1 MFNTAVAT
9 NNRSFIVRLAW
20 REIRQGQLWLVTLAL
35 SLIIAC
41 VFALS
46 ALVSRVEAIIVD
58 QGRSAL
64 TADSVLV
71 SSQPIDLSQLKT
83 LSTDAVKVA
92 QQIRFGTMAFSDNGM
107 QLVSVK
113 AVDSVFPLRGELNL
127 QSADAALL
135 EHHVKPQQLW
145 LAERLFSLLNVK
157 VGDVLMLGD
166 AELTVSGR
174 ITQDPELSFNP
185 FSQMPTVFINQ
196 QDIEAVGGVQPGS
209 RISYRYY
216 FLGSNKS
223 LADIRQQLILTP
235 SQRWLTEND
244 AGRSGDFIERA
255 RQYLSLTLV
264 LVVLMAAATLV
275 LTCQHYAA
283 TRKTAV
289 AMMKSLGATK
299 GFLWRW
305 LLTQIGL
312 VFVVAIVIGL
322 TLGLGLEWLLR
333 YPLQNL
339 LPDQLPAMGIAPF
352 VISLLLALLIALP
365 ALGIPL
371 SRLVQTSAIN
381 SVQVST
387 IAPTSSR
394 LAWLLLLL
402 PVLAA
407 IVWIG
412 TNFLVWLTLLGIV
425 FVVAIVIGLTLG
437 LGLEWL
443 LRYPLQNLL
452 PDQLPAM
459 GIAPFVISL
468 LLALLIALPALGIPL
483 SRLVQTSAINS
494 VQVSTIAPT
503 SSRLAWLL
511 LLLPVLAA
519 IVWIG
524 TNFLVWLTLLGIVG
538 LLLVLAGIGV
548 AAIALLQRVKLG
560 AAYSLALSRVN
571 RSKTKTATQLVA
583 LTCSLM
589 LLAVIGLLRNELL
602 ADWQNTLP
610 ANAPNVFALNI
621 APEQQ
626 QSYLA
631 DLDKANL
638 TRSQG
643 YPVTRGRLVAIND
656 QRFYATS
663 NETATDQAENN
674 IEISNELNRK
684 ADDESVDPALRREL
698 NFTWAKILPS
708 HNVVTKGQW
717 GKAEGVSVES
727 GIAKRLN
734 IRLGDKL
741 AFTVGGLEFNA
752 TVNSIRHVEWRNMKP
767 NFYFIFTPDVLQ
779 SFPSTGLVSF
789 RVGKQQNGLL
799 NTLANQ
805 YPTVGVLDLRMM
817 ATRIQGLLAQIS
829 WSLTVLAGLGVVSG
843 LLLIMTL
850 LRLSISERQT
860 EIQLYRTLGASRKR
874 IAATLWFEYGIIA
887 LLAGVIAVVGA
898 EFIVGLLV
906 VKGFELPFSL
916 HPLMWLGLPVLAIGL
931 VYLVSRTQINKL
943 LLPLR

>member
-1 MFNTAVAT
+1 MFNTSVAT
-9 NNRSFIVRLAW
+9 NNRSFVVRWAW

-64 TADSVLV
+64 TADRVLV
-71 SSQPIDLSQLKT
+71 SSQPVDASQLQA
-83 LSTDAVKVA
+83 LPTDAVKVS
-92 QQIRFGTMAFSDNGM
+92 QQTRFGTMAFSDNGM

-113 AVDSVFPLRGELNL
+113 AVDSGFPLRGELSL
-127 QSADAALL
+127 QSADTALL
-135 EHHVKPQQLW
+135 EHHVKPNQLW

-166 AELTVSGR
+166 AELKISGR

-216 FLGSNKS
+216 FSGSNKA
-223 LADIRQQLILTP
+223 LADIRQQLTLTP

-275 LTCQHYAA
+275 LTCQHYAT

-289 AMMKSLGATK
+289 AMMKSLGATQ

-339 LPDQLPAMGIAPF
+339 LPDQLPAMGFAPF

-371 SRLVQTSAIN
+371 SRLVQTSAIH
-381 SVQVST
+381 SVQAST
-387 IAPTSSR
+387 IASPPSR
-394 LAWLLLLL
+394 LAWLLLLF

-412 TNFLVWLTLLGIV
+412 TNV
-425 FVVAIVIGLTLG
+425 
-437 LGLEWL
+437 
-443 LRYPLQNLL
+443 
-452 PDQLPAM
+452 
-459 GIAPFVISL
+459 
-468 LLALLIALPALGIPL
+468 
-483 SRLVQTSAINS
+483 
-494 VQVSTIAPT
+494 
-503 SSRLAWLL
+503 
-511 LLLPVLAA
+511 
-519 IVWIG
+519 
-524 TNFLVWLTLLGIVG
+524 LVWLTLLGIVG
-538 LLLVLAGIGV
+538 LLSVLAGIGIT
-548 AAIALLQRVKLG
+548 AISLLQKLKLG

-626 QSYLA
+626 QIYLA
-631 DLDKANL
+631 ALDKANL
-638 TRSQG
+638 IRSQG

-656 QRFYATS
+656 KRFYASSNATS
-663 NETATDQAENN
+663 TDQAEANTD
-674 IEISNELNRK
+674 ISDELNRN
-684 ADDESVDPALRREL
+684 ADDESGDPALRREL
-698 NFTWAKILPS
+698 NFTWAKTLPS

-734 IRLGDKL
+734 IN
-741 AFTVGGLEFNA
+741 LEIGRA
-752 TVNSIRHVEWRNMKP
+752 SCRE
-767 NFYFIFTPDVLQ
+767 
-779 SFPSTGLVSF
+779 
-789 RVGKQQNGLL
+789 RVC
-799 NTLANQ
+799 
-805 YPTVGVLDLRMM
+805 
-817 ATRIQGLLAQIS
+817 
-829 WSLTVLAGLGVVSG
+829 
-843 LLLIMTL
+843 
-850 LRLSISERQT
+850 
-860 EIQLYRTLGASRKR
+860 LY
-874 IAATLWFEYGIIA
+874 
-887 LLAGVIAVVGA
+887 V
-898 EFIVGLLV
+898 
-906 VKGFELPFSL
+906 
-916 HPLMWLGLPVLAIGL
+916 
-931 VYLVSRTQINKL
+931 
-943 LLPLR
+943 

>member
-1 MFNTAVAT
+1 MFNTAVAA
-9 NNRSFIVRLAW
+9 NNRTFIVRWAW

-71 SSQPIDLSQLKT
+71 SSQPIDLSQLKA

-113 AVDSVFPLRGELNL
+113 AVDSGFPLRGELNL
-127 QSADAALL
+127 QSADTALL

-145 LAERLFSLLNVK
+145 LTERLFSLLNVK
-157 VGDVLMLGD
+157 IGDVLMLGD

-185 FSQMPTVFINQ
+185 FSQMPTVFIHQ

-216 FLGSNKS
+216 FSGSNQV
-223 LADIRQQLILTP
+223 LDDIRQLLILTP

-289 AMMKSLGATK
+289 AMMKSLGATQ

-312 VFVVAIVIGL
+312 VFVVAIIIGL

-352 VISLLLALLIALP
+352 AISLLLALVIALP

-394 LAWLLLLL
+394 LAWLLLL
-402 PVLAA
+402 P
-407 IVWIG
+407 
-412 TNFLVWLTLLGIV
+412 
-425 FVVAIVIGLTLG
+425 
-437 LGLEWL
+437 
-443 LRYPLQNLL
+443 
-452 PDQLPAM
+452 
-459 GIAPFVISL
+459 
-468 LLALLIALPALGIPL
+468 
-483 SRLVQTSAINS
+483 
-494 VQVSTIAPT
+494 
-503 SSRLAWLL
+503 
-511 LLLPVLAA
+511 PVLAA

-548 AAIALLQRVKLG
+548 TAIALLQRVKLG

-674 IEISNELNRK
+674 TEISNELNRK
-684 ADDESVDPALRREL
+684 ADDESVDPALKREL
-698 NFTWAKILPS
+698 NFTWAKTLPS

-717 GKAEGVSVES
+717 GKADGVSVES

-741 AFTVGGLEFNA
+741 VFTVGGLEFNA

-779 SFPSTGLVSF
+779 SFPATGLVSF

-799 NTLANQ
+799 NTLASQ
-805 YPTVGVLDLRMM
+805 YPTVSVLDLRMM
-817 ATRIQGLLAQIS
+817 ATRIQGLLAQVS

-887 LLAGVIAVVGA
+887 VLAGMIAAIGA
-898 EFIVGLLV
+898 EFVVGLLV

-916 HPLMWLGLPVLAIGL
+916 HPLMWLGLPLLAIAL
-931 VYLVSRTQINKL
+931 VYLVSWSQINKL

>member
-1 MFNTAVAT
+1 MANIAVISHKT
-9 NNRSFIVRLAW
+9 IFMLRWAW

-35 SLIIAC
+35 SLIIGC

-46 ALVSRVEAIIVD
+46 ALVTRVEAIIVD

-64 TADSVLV
+64 AADRVLV
-71 SSQPIDLSQLKT
+71 SSQPVDLAQLKIPA
-83 LSTDAVKVA
+83 TDSVKIS
-92 QQIRFGTMAFSDNGM
+92 QQTRFGTMVFSDNGM

-113 AVDSVFPLRGELNL
+113 AVDALFPLRGELGL
-127 QSADAALL
+127 QGSDTSTLKQHL
-135 EHHVKPQQLW
+135 QPQQLW
-145 LAERLFSLLNVK
+145 LAERLFSLLDVNIGDMLM
-157 VGDVLMLGD
+157 VGDT
-166 AELTVSGR
+166 ELKISGR

-185 FSQMPTVFINQ
+185 FSQMPTVFIHQ
-196 QDIEAVGGVQPGS
+196 QDIDAVGGVQPGS

-216 FLGSNKS
+216 FSGSNTA
-223 LADIRQQLILTP
+223 LDDIRQQLTLTP

-275 LTCQHYAA
+275 LTCQHYAV

-289 AMMKSLGATK
+289 AMMKSLGASRS
-299 GFLWRW
+299 FLWRW
-305 LLTQIGL
+305 LLTQISL
-312 VFVVAIVIGL
+312 VFVVAIIIGL
-322 TLGLGLEWLLR
+322 TLGFGLEWLLR

-339 LPDQLPAMGIAPF
+339 LPHDLPSMGFAPM

-371 SRLVQTSAIN
+371 SRLVQTASIN
-381 SVQVST
+381 SVQAST
-387 IAPTSSR
+387 PASMPNR
-394 LAWLLLLL
+394 LSWLLLSF
-402 PVLAA
+402 PVLAT

-412 TNFLVWLTLLGIV
+412 SNQFVWLTLLGMAVLLIV
-425 FVVAIVIGLTLG
+425 
-437 LGLEWL
+437 
-443 LRYPLQNLL
+443 
-452 PDQLPAM
+452 
-459 GIAPFVISL
+459 
-468 LLALLIALPALGIPL
+468 LAL
-483 SRLVQTSAINS
+483 V
-494 VQVSTIAPT
+494 
-503 SSRLAWLL
+503 
-511 LLLPVLAA
+511 
-519 IVWIG
+519 
-524 TNFLVWLTLLGIVG
+524 
-538 LLLVLAGIGV
+538 GV
-548 AAIALLQRVKLG
+548 AAIALLQKIQLG
-560 AAYSLALSRVN
+560 AAYRLALSRVN

-602 ADWQNTLP
+602 ADWQHTLP
-610 ANAPNVFALNI
+610 ADAPNVFALNI

-631 DLDKANL
+631 DLDKAQL
-638 TRSQG
+638 TRSQS

-656 QRFYATS
+656 QRFYTPS
-663 NETATDQAENN
+663 NSTAIDQSADNT
-674 IEISNELNRK
+674 EISNELNRN
-684 ADDESVDPALRREL
+684 ADDDSVDPALKREL
-698 NFTWAKILPS
+698 NFTWATTLPT

-727 GIAKRLN
+727 GIAKRLSIN
-734 IRLGDKL
+734 LGDKL
-741 AFTVGGLEFNA
+741 AFTVGGREFNA
-752 TVNSIRHVEWRNMKP
+752 TVNSIRDVEWRNMKP

-779 SFPSTGLVSF
+779 SFPATGLVSF
-789 RVGKQQNGLL
+789 RVGEQQNALL
-799 NTLANQ
+799 NTLASQ
-805 YPTVGVLDLRMM
+805 YPTVTVLDLRMM
-817 ATRIQGLLAQIS
+817 ATRIQGLLAQVS

-887 LLAGVIAVVGA
+887 LLAGIIAAVGA
-898 EFIVGLLV
+898 EFVVGLLV

-931 VYLVSRTQINKL
+931 VYLVSRSQIKKL

>member
-9 NNRSFIVRLAW
+9 NNRLFIVRWAW

-113 AVDSVFPLRGELNL
+113 AVDSGFPLRGELNL
-127 QSADAALL
+127 QSADTALL

-216 FLGSNKS
+216 FSGSNKS

-264 LVVLMAAATLV
+264 LVVLMATATLV

-352 VISLLLALLIALP
+352 AISLLLALLIALP

-381 SVQVST
+381 SVQ
-387 IAPTSSR
+387 I
-394 LAWLLLLL
+394 
-402 PVLAA
+402 
-407 IVWIG
+407 
-412 TNFLVWLTLLGIV
+412 
-425 FVVAIVIGLTLG
+425 
-437 LGLEWL
+437 
-443 LRYPLQNLL
+443 
-452 PDQLPAM
+452 
-459 GIAPFVISL
+459 
-468 LLALLIALPALGIPL
+468 
-483 SRLVQTSAINS
+483 
-494 VQVSTIAPT
+494 STIAPT

-538 LLLVLAGIGV
+538 LLLVLASIGV

-571 RSKTKTATQLVA
+571 RSKIKTATQLVA

-631 DLDKANL
+631 ALDKANL

-663 NETATDQAENN
+663 NKAVTDQAVNN
-674 IEISNELNRK
+674 TEISNELNRK
-684 ADDESVDPALRREL
+684 ADDDSVDPALRREL
-698 NFTWAKILPS
+698 NFTWAKTLPS

-717 GKAEGVSVES
+717 GKTEGVSVEF

-789 RVGKQQNGLL
+789 RVGEQQNGLL
-799 NTLANQ
+799 NTLASQ

-817 ATRIQGLLAQIS
+817 ATRIQGLLAQVS

-887 LLAGVIAVVGA
+887 LLAGAIAAVGA
-898 EFIVGLLV
+898 ELVVGLLV

-931 VYLVSRTQINKL
+931 VYLVSRTQIKKL

>member
-1 MFNTAVAT
+1 MFNTAVAA
-9 NNRSFIVRLAW
+9 NNRTFIVRWAW

-71 SSQPIDLSQLKT
+71 SSQPIDLSQLKA

-113 AVDSVFPLRGELNL
+113 AVDSGFPLRGELNL
-127 QSADAALL
+127 QSADTALL

-145 LAERLFSLLNVK
+145 LTERLFSLLNVK
-157 VGDVLMLGD
+157 IGDVLMLGD

-185 FSQMPTVFINQ
+185 FSQMPTVFIHQ

-216 FLGSNKS
+216 FSGSNQV
-223 LADIRQQLILTP
+223 LDDIRQLLILTP

-289 AMMKSLGATK
+289 AMMKSLGATQ

-312 VFVVAIVIGL
+312 VFVVAIIIGL

-352 VISLLLALLIALP
+352 AISLLLALLIALP

-394 LAWLLLLL
+394 LAWLLLL
-402 PVLAA
+402 P
-407 IVWIG
+407 
-412 TNFLVWLTLLGIV
+412 
-425 FVVAIVIGLTLG
+425 
-437 LGLEWL
+437 
-443 LRYPLQNLL
+443 
-452 PDQLPAM
+452 
-459 GIAPFVISL
+459 
-468 LLALLIALPALGIPL
+468 
-483 SRLVQTSAINS
+483 
-494 VQVSTIAPT
+494 
-503 SSRLAWLL
+503 
-511 LLLPVLAA
+511 PVLAA

-548 AAIALLQRVKLG
+548 TAIALLQRVKLG

-610 ANAPNVFALNI
+610 VNAPNVFVLNI

-674 IEISNELNRK
+674 TEISDELNRK
-684 ADDESVDPALRREL
+684 ADDESVDPALKREL
-698 NFTWAKILPS
+698 NFTWAKTLPS

-717 GKAEGVSVES
+717 GKADGVSVES

-741 AFTVGGLEFNA
+741 VFTVGGLEFNA

-779 SFPSTGLVSF
+779 SFPATGLVSF

-799 NTLANQ
+799 NTLASQ
-805 YPTVGVLDLRMM
+805 YPTVSVLDLRMM
-817 ATRIQGLLAQIS
+817 ATRIQGLLAQVS

-887 LLAGVIAVVGA
+887 VLAGMIAAIGA
-898 EFIVGLLV
+898 EFVVGLLV

-916 HPLMWLGLPVLAIGL
+916 HPLMWLGLPLLAIAL
-931 VYLVSRTQINKL
+931 VYLVSWSQINKL

>member
-1 MFNTAVAT
+1 MFNTAVAA
-9 NNRSFIVRLAW
+9 NNRTFIVRWAW

-71 SSQPIDLSQLKT
+71 SSQPIDLSQLKA

-113 AVDSVFPLRGELNL
+113 AVDSGFPLRGELNL
-127 QSADAALL
+127 QSADTALL

-145 LAERLFSLLNVK
+145 LTERLFSLLNVK
-157 VGDVLMLGD
+157 IGDVLMLGD

-185 FSQMPTVFINQ
+185 FSQMPTVFIHQ

-216 FLGSNKS
+216 FSGSNQV
-223 LADIRQQLILTP
+223 LDDIRQLLILTP

-289 AMMKSLGATK
+289 AMMKSLGATQ

-312 VFVVAIVIGL
+312 VFVVAIIVGL
-322 TLGLGLEWLLR
+322 MLGLGLEWLLR

-352 VISLLLALLIALP
+352 AISLLLALLIALP

-394 LAWLLLLL
+394 LAWLLLL
-402 PVLAA
+402 P
-407 IVWIG
+407 
-412 TNFLVWLTLLGIV
+412 
-425 FVVAIVIGLTLG
+425 
-437 LGLEWL
+437 
-443 LRYPLQNLL
+443 
-452 PDQLPAM
+452 
-459 GIAPFVISL
+459 
-468 LLALLIALPALGIPL
+468 
-483 SRLVQTSAINS
+483 
-494 VQVSTIAPT
+494 
-503 SSRLAWLL
+503 
-511 LLLPVLAA
+511 PVLAA

-548 AAIALLQRVKLG
+548 TAIALLQRVKLG
-560 AAYSLALSRVN
+560 ATYSLALSRVN

-674 IEISNELNRK
+674 TEISNELNRK
-684 ADDESVDPALRREL
+684 ADDESVDPALKREL
-698 NFTWAKILPS
+698 NFTWAKTLPS

-717 GKAEGVSVES
+717 GKADGVSVES

-734 IRLGDKL
+734 IQLGDKL
-741 AFTVGGLEFNA
+741 VFTVGGLEFNA

-779 SFPSTGLVSF
+779 SFPATGLVSF

-799 NTLANQ
+799 NTLASQ
-805 YPTVGVLDLRMM
+805 YPTVSVLDLRMM
-817 ATRIQGLLAQIS
+817 ATRIQGLLAQVS

-887 LLAGVIAVVGA
+887 VLAGMIAAIGA
-898 EFIVGLLV
+898 EFVVGLLV

-916 HPLMWLGLPVLAIGL
+916 HPLMWLGLPLLAIAL
-931 VYLVSRTQINKL
+931 VYLVSWSQINKL

>member
-9 NNRSFIVRLAW
+9 NNRSFIVRWAW

-71 SSQPIDLSQLKT
+71 SSQPIDLSQLKA

-113 AVDSVFPLRGELNL
+113 AVNSGFPLRGELNL
-127 QSADAALL
+127 HSADTALL

-216 FLGSNKS
+216 FSGSNKS

-264 LVVLMAAATLV
+264 LVVLIAAATLV

-283 TRKTAV
+283 TRKTVV

-352 VISLLLALLIALP
+352 A
-365 ALGIPL
+365 
-371 SRLVQTSAIN
+371 
-381 SVQVST
+381 
-387 IAPTSSR
+387 
-394 LAWLLLLL
+394 
-402 PVLAA
+402 
-407 IVWIG
+407 
-412 TNFLVWLTLLGIV
+412 
-425 FVVAIVIGLTLG
+425 
-437 LGLEWL
+437 
-443 LRYPLQNLL
+443 
-452 PDQLPAM
+452 
-459 GIAPFVISL
+459 ISL

-548 AAIALLQRVKLG
+548 AVIALLQRVKLG

-571 RSKTKTATQLVA
+571 RSKIKTATQLVA

-656 QRFYATS
+656 KRFYATS
-663 NETATDQAENN
+663 NKAVTDQAVNN

-684 ADDESVDPALRREL
+684 ADDDSVDPALRREL
-698 NFTWAKILPS
+698 NFTWAKTLPS

-717 GKAEGVSVES
+717 GKTDGVSVEY

-741 AFTVGGLEFNA
+741 AFTVGGLEFSA

-789 RVGKQQNGLL
+789 RVGEQQNGLL
-799 NTLANQ
+799 NTLASQ

-817 ATRIQGLLAQIS
+817 ATRIQGLLAQVS

-887 LLAGVIAVVGA
+887 LLAGVIAAVGA
-898 EFIVGLLV
+898 EFVVGLLV

-931 VYLVSRTQINKL
+931 VYFVSRTQIKKL

>member
-9 NNRSFIVRLAW
+9 NNRSFIVRWAW

-64 TADSVLV
+64 TADRVLV
-71 SSQPIDLSQLKT
+71 SSQPVDLSQLKA

-113 AVDSVFPLRGELNL
+113 AVDSGFPLRGELNL
-127 QSADAALL
+127 QSADTALL

-216 FLGSNKS
+216 FSGSNKS

-312 VFVVAIVIGL
+312 VFVVAII
-322 TLGLGLEWLLR
+322 
-333 YPLQNL
+333 
-339 LPDQLPAMGIAPF
+339 
-352 VISLLLALLIALP
+352 
-365 ALGIPL
+365 
-371 SRLVQTSAIN
+371 
-381 SVQVST
+381 
-387 IAPTSSR
+387 
-394 LAWLLLLL
+394 
-402 PVLAA
+402 
-407 IVWIG
+407 
-412 TNFLVWLTLLGIV
+412 
-425 FVVAIVIGLTLG
+425 IGLTLG

-602 ADWQNTLP
+602 ADWENTLP

-631 DLDKANL
+631 ALDKANL

-656 QRFYATS
+656 KRFYATS

-674 IEISNELNRK
+674 TEISNELNRK
-684 ADDESVDPALRREL
+684 ADDDSVDPALRREL
-698 NFTWAKILPS
+698 NFTWAKTLPS

-734 IRLGDKL
+734 IHLGDKL

-752 TVNSIRHVEWRNMKP
+752 TVNSIRNVEWRNMKP

-779 SFPSTGLVSF
+779 SFPATGLVSF

-799 NTLANQ
+799 NTLASQ

-817 ATRIQGLLAQIS
+817 ATRIQGLLAQVS

-887 LLAGVIAVVGA
+887 LLAGVIAAVGA

-931 VYLVSRTQINKL
+931 VYLVSRTQIKKL

>member
-1 MFNTAVAT
+1 MSNSSITANKRV
-9 NNRSFIVRLAW
+9 FVVRWAW
-20 REIRQGQLWLVTLAL
+20 REISQGQLWLVTLAL

-46 ALVSRVEAIIVD
+46 ALVSRVESIIVD

-64 TADSVLV
+64 TADMVLV
-71 SSQPIDLSQLKT
+71 SSLPVDTSQLKV
-83 LSTDAVKVA
+83 LQTDAVKMS
-92 QQIRFGTMAFSDNGM
+92 QQTRFGTMAFSDNGM

-113 AVDSVFPLRGELNL
+113 AVDTGFPLRGELSL
-127 QSADAALL
+127 QSSDSASLA
-135 EHHVKPQQLW
+135 HHIKPNQLW
-145 LAERLFSLLNVK
+145 LAERLFSLLNINI
-157 VGDVLMLGD
+157 GDVLMLGD
-166 AELTVSGR
+166 AELKVSGR
-174 ITQDPELSFNP
+174 IIQDPELSFNP
-185 FSQMPTVFINQ
+185 FSQMPTVLIHQ
-196 QDIEAVGGVQPGS
+196 QDIAAVGGVQPGS

-216 FLGSNKS
+216 FSGSDKT
-223 LADIRQQLILTP
+223 LKDIRQQLILTP

-275 LTCQHYAA
+275 LTCQHYAT
-283 TRKTAV
+283 TRKSAV

-312 VFVVAIVIGL
+312 VFVVAIAIGL
-322 TLGLGLEWLLR
+322 TLGLGFEWLLR

-339 LPDQLPAMGIAPF
+339 LPDQLPAMGPAPL
-352 VISLLLALLIALP
+352 VISLSVAFLIALP

-371 SRLVQTSAIN
+371 SQLVQTSAIN
-381 SVQVST
+381 SVQAST
-387 IAPTSSR
+387 SEAAPIR
-394 LAWLLLLL
+394 FVWLLLLL

-407 IVWIG
+407 ILWIG
-412 TNFLVWLTLLGIV
+412 TNLFVWLTLLGIV
-425 FVVAIVIGLTLG
+425 V
-437 LGLEWL
+437 L
-443 LRYPLQNLL
+443 L
-452 PDQLPAM
+452 M
-459 GIAPFVISL
+459 V
-468 LLALLIALPALGIPL
+468 LAL
-483 SRLVQTSAINS
+483 V
-494 VQVSTIAPT
+494 
-503 SSRLAWLL
+503 
-511 LLLPVLAA
+511 
-519 IVWIG
+519 
-524 TNFLVWLTLLGIVG
+524 
-538 LLLVLAGIGV
+538 GV
-548 AAIALLQRVKLG
+548 ATIALLQKMKFG

-602 ADWQNTLP
+602 ADWKNTLP
-610 ANAPNVFALNI
+610 VDAPNVFAINI
-621 APEQQ
+621 SPEQQ
-626 QSYLA
+626 YDYLA
-631 DLDKANL
+631 YLDNAKL
-638 TRSQG
+638 TRSEG

-656 QRFYATS
+656 KRFYS
-663 NETATDQAENN
+663 PQPATDQAPANSEINN
-674 IEISNELNRK
+674 QTNNDQK
-684 ADDESVDPALRREL
+684 DPALRREL
-698 NFTWAKILPS
+698 NFTWANELPS

-717 GKAEGVSVES
+717 DDKAGVSVES

-734 IRLGDKL
+734 IELGDKL
-741 AFTVGGLEFNA
+741 AFTVGGLEFTA
-752 TVNSIRHVEWRNMKP
+752 TVNTIRAVEWRNMKP

-779 SFPSTGLVSF
+779 SFPATWLVSF
-789 RVGKQQNGLL
+789 RVDEQQSELL
-799 NTLANQ
+799 NTLATN
-805 YPTVGVLDLRMM
+805 YPTVSVLDLRMM
-817 ATRIQGLLAQIS
+817 ATRIQSLLSQVS

-887 LLAGVIAVVGA
+887 LLAGVIAAVGA
-898 EFIVGLLV
+898 EFVVGLLV

-931 VYLVSRTQINKL
+931 VYLVSRSQIKKL
-943 LLPLR
+943 LLPLK

>member
-9 NNRSFIVRLAW
+9 NNRLFIVRWAW

-64 TADSVLV
+64 TADSVLI
-71 SSQPIDLSQLKT
+71 SSQPIDLSQLKA

-196 QDIEAVGGVQPGS
+196 QDIEAVGRVQPGS

-216 FLGSNKS
+216 FSGSNKS

-275 LTCQHYAA
+275 LTCQHYAT

-352 VISLLLALLIALP
+352 A
-365 ALGIPL
+365 
-371 SRLVQTSAIN
+371 
-381 SVQVST
+381 
-387 IAPTSSR
+387 
-394 LAWLLLLL
+394 
-402 PVLAA
+402 
-407 IVWIG
+407 
-412 TNFLVWLTLLGIV
+412 
-425 FVVAIVIGLTLG
+425 
-437 LGLEWL
+437 
-443 LRYPLQNLL
+443 
-452 PDQLPAM
+452 
-459 GIAPFVISL
+459 ISL

-548 AAIALLQRVKLG
+548 VAIALLQRVKLG

-621 APEQQ
+621 SPEQQ

-674 IEISNELNRK
+674 IEISNELNRN

-734 IRLGDKL
+734 IHLGDKL

-752 TVNSIRHVEWRNMKP
+752 TVNSIRNVEWRNMKP

-779 SFPSTGLVSF
+779 SFPATGLVSF

-799 NTLANQ
+799 NTLASQ

-817 ATRIQGLLAQIS
+817 ATRIQGLLAQVS

-887 LLAGVIAVVGA
+887 LLAGAIAAVGA
-898 EFIVGLLV
+898 ELVVGLLV

-931 VYLVSRTQINKL
+931 VYFVSRTQINKL

>member
-1 MFNTAVAT
+1 MVNIAVISHKTA
-9 NNRSFIVRLAW
+9 FMLHWAW

-35 SLIIAC
+35 SLIIGC

-64 TADSVLV
+64 AADRVLV
-71 SSQPIDLSQLKT
+71 SSQPIDLSQLQIPA
-83 LSTDAVKVA
+83 TDPVKMS
-92 QQIRFGTMAFSDNGM
+92 QQTRFGTMVFSNNGM

-113 AVDSVFPLRGELNL
+113 AVDALFPLRGELG
-127 QSADAALL
+127 L
-135 EHHVKPQQLW
+135 EGANTTTLEQHVQPQQLW
-145 LAERLFSLLNVK
+145 LAERLFSLLNVNIGDMLM
-157 VGDVLMLGD
+157 VGDT
-166 AELTVSGR
+166 ELKISGR

-185 FSQMPTVFINQ
+185 FSQMPTVFIHQ
-196 QDIEAVGGVQPGS
+196 QDINAVGGVQPGS

-216 FLGSNKS
+216 FTGSNTA
-223 LADIRQQLILTP
+223 LDDIRQQLRLTP

-275 LTCQHYAA
+275 LTCQHYAV

-289 AMMKSLGATK
+289 AMMKSLGASRP
-299 GFLWRW
+299 FLWRW
-305 LLTQIGL
+305 LLTQISL
-312 VFVVAIVIGL
+312 VFVVAIIIGL
-322 TLGLGLEWLLR
+322 TLGFGLEWLLR

-339 LPDQLPAMGIAPF
+339 LPNDLPPMGLAPI

-371 SRLVQTSAIN
+371 SRLVQTASIN
-381 SVQVST
+381 SVQALIPAS
-387 IAPTSSR
+387 IPNR
-394 LAWLLLLL
+394 LSWLLLSL
-402 PVLAA
+402 PLLAA

-412 TNFLVWLTLLGIV
+412 SNLFVWLTLLGMAVLLIV
-425 FVVAIVIGLTLG
+425 
-437 LGLEWL
+437 
-443 LRYPLQNLL
+443 
-452 PDQLPAM
+452 
-459 GIAPFVISL
+459 
-468 LLALLIALPALGIPL
+468 LAL
-483 SRLVQTSAINS
+483 V
-494 VQVSTIAPT
+494 
-503 SSRLAWLL
+503 
-511 LLLPVLAA
+511 
-519 IVWIG
+519 
-524 TNFLVWLTLLGIVG
+524 
-538 LLLVLAGIGV
+538 GV
-548 AAIALLQRVKLG
+548 AAIALLQKIQLG
-560 AAYSLALSRVN
+560 AAYRLALSRVN

-602 ADWQNTLP
+602 ADWQHTLP
-610 ANAPNVFALNI
+610 ADAPNVFALNI

-626 QSYLA
+626 QRYLA
-631 DLDKANL
+631 DLDKAQL

-656 QRFYATS
+656 QRFYTPS
-663 NETATDQAENN
+663 NSTAIDQSGDNT
-674 IEISNELNRK
+674 EISNEINRN
-684 ADDESVDPALRREL
+684 ADDDSVDPALKREL
-698 NFTWAKILPS
+698 NFTWATTLPT

-734 IRLGDKL
+734 INLGDKL
-741 AFTVGGLEFNA
+741 AFTVGGREFNA
-752 TVNSIRHVEWRNMKP
+752 TVNSIRDVEWRNMKP

-779 SFPSTGLVSF
+779 SFPATGLVSF
-789 RVGKQQNGLL
+789 RVGEQQNALL
-799 NTLANQ
+799 NTLASQ
-805 YPTVGVLDLRMM
+805 YPTVTVLDLRMM
-817 ATRIQGLLAQIS
+817 ATRIQGLLAQVS

-887 LLAGVIAVVGA
+887 LLAGIIAAVGA
-898 EFIVGLLV
+898 EFVVGLLV

-916 HPLMWLGLPVLAIGL
+916 HPLMWLGLPVLAIAL
-931 VYLVSRTQINKL
+931 VYLVSRSQINKL

>member
-1 MFNTAVAT
+1 MFNIPVAT
-9 NNRSFIVRLAW
+9 NNRSFVVRWAW

-64 TADSVLV
+64 TADRVLV

-166 AELTVSGR
+166 AELTVSGH

-333 YPLQNL
+333 YPLENL

-352 VISLLLALLIALP
+352 A
-365 ALGIPL
+365 
-371 SRLVQTSAIN
+371 
-381 SVQVST
+381 
-387 IAPTSSR
+387 
-394 LAWLLLLL
+394 
-402 PVLAA
+402 
-407 IVWIG
+407 
-412 TNFLVWLTLLGIV
+412 
-425 FVVAIVIGLTLG
+425 
-437 LGLEWL
+437 
-443 LRYPLQNLL
+443 
-452 PDQLPAM
+452 
-459 GIAPFVISL
+459 ISL

-631 DLDKANL
+631 ALDKTNL

-656 QRFYATS
+656 KRFYATS

-698 NFTWAKILPS
+698 NFTWAKTLPS

-734 IRLGDKL
+734 IQLGDKL

-752 TVNSIRHVEWRNMKP
+752 TVNSIRNVEWRNMKP

-779 SFPSTGLVSF
+779 SFPATGLVSF

-799 NTLANQ
+799 NTLASQ

-887 LLAGVIAVVGA
+887 LLAGVIAAVGA

>member
-9 NNRSFIVRLAW
+9 NNRLFIVRWAW
-20 REIRQGQLWLVTLAL
+20 REMRQGQLWLVTLAL

-71 SSQPIDLSQLKT
+71 SSQPIDLSQLKA

-113 AVDSVFPLRGELNL
+113 AVDSGFPLRGELNL
-127 QSADAALL
+127 QSADTALL

-196 QDIEAVGGVQPGS
+196 QDIEVVGGVQPGS

-216 FLGSNKS
+216 FSGSNKS

-352 VISLLLALLIALP
+352 A
-365 ALGIPL
+365 
-371 SRLVQTSAIN
+371 
-381 SVQVST
+381 
-387 IAPTSSR
+387 
-394 LAWLLLLL
+394 
-402 PVLAA
+402 
-407 IVWIG
+407 
-412 TNFLVWLTLLGIV
+412 
-425 FVVAIVIGLTLG
+425 
-437 LGLEWL
+437 
-443 LRYPLQNLL
+443 
-452 PDQLPAM
+452 
-459 GIAPFVISL
+459 ISL

-548 AAIALLQRVKLG
+548 AVIALLQRVKLG

-571 RSKTKTATQLVA
+571 RSKIKTATQLVA

-643 YPVTRGRLVAIND
+643 YSVTRGRLVAIND
-656 QRFYATS
+656 KRFYATS
-663 NETATDQAENN
+663 NKAVTDQAVNN
-674 IEISNELNRK
+674 TEINNELNRK
-684 ADDESVDPALRREL
+684 ADDDSVDPALRREL
-698 NFTWAKILPS
+698 NFTWAKTLPS

-717 GKAEGVSVES
+717 GKTDGVSVES

-741 AFTVGGLEFNA
+741 AFTVGGLEFSA

-767 NFYFIFTPDVLQ
+767 NFYFIFTLDVLQ
-779 SFPSTGLVSF
+779 TFPSTGLVSF
-789 RVGKQQNGLL
+789 RVGEQQNGLL
-799 NTLANQ
+799 NTLASQ

-887 LLAGVIAVVGA
+887 LLAGVIAAIGA
-898 EFIVGLLV
+898 EFVVGLLV

-931 VYLVSRTQINKL
+931 VYLVSRTQIKKL

>member
-9 NNRSFIVRLAW
+9 NNRSFIVRWAW

-71 SSQPIDLSQLKT
+71 SSQPIDLSQLKA

-145 LAERLFSLLNVK
+145 LTERLFSLLNVK
-157 VGDVLMLGD
+157 IGDVLMLGD
-166 AELTVSGR
+166 AELKISGR

-196 QDIEAVGGVQPGS
+196 QDIEVVGGVQPGS

-216 FLGSNKS
+216 FSGSNKS

-264 LVVLMAAATLV
+264 LVVLIAAATLV

-283 TRKTAV
+283 TRKTVV

-352 VISLLLALLIALP
+352 A
-365 ALGIPL
+365 
-371 SRLVQTSAIN
+371 
-381 SVQVST
+381 
-387 IAPTSSR
+387 
-394 LAWLLLLL
+394 
-402 PVLAA
+402 
-407 IVWIG
+407 
-412 TNFLVWLTLLGIV
+412 
-425 FVVAIVIGLTLG
+425 
-437 LGLEWL
+437 
-443 LRYPLQNLL
+443 
-452 PDQLPAM
+452 
-459 GIAPFVISL
+459 ISL

-548 AAIALLQRVKLG
+548 AVIALLQRVKLG

-571 RSKTKTATQLVA
+571 RSKIKTATQLVA

-656 QRFYATS
+656 KRFYATS
-663 NETATDQAENN
+663 NKAVTDQAVNN

-684 ADDESVDPALRREL
+684 ADDDSVDPALRREL
-698 NFTWAKILPS
+698 NFTWAKTLPS

-717 GKAEGVSVES
+717 GKTDGVSVEY

-741 AFTVGGLEFNA
+741 AFTVGGLEFSA

-789 RVGKQQNGLL
+789 RVGEQQNGLL
-799 NTLANQ
+799 NTLASQ

-817 ATRIQGLLAQIS
+817 ATRIQGLLAQVS

-887 LLAGVIAVVGA
+887 LLAGVIAAVGA
-898 EFIVGLLV
+898 EFVVGLLV

-931 VYLVSRTQINKL
+931 VYFVSRTQIKKL

>member
-1 MFNTAVAT
+1 MYNAPFTMKK
-9 NNRSFIVRLAW
+9 RPFILRWAW

-41 VFALS
+41 VFAL
-46 ALVSRVEAIIVD
+46 ATLVGRVETIIID

-64 TADSVLV
+64 TADRVLV
-71 SSQPIDLSQLKT
+71 SSQPVDASQLKA
-83 LSTDAVKVA
+83 LPTDAVKVS

-113 AVDSVFPLRGELNL
+113 AVDSGFPLRGELNL
-127 QSADAALL
+127 QSADTTAL
-135 EHHVKPQQLW
+135 EHHVKPNQLW

-166 AELTVSGR
+166 AELKVSGR

-185 FSQMPTVFINQ
+185 FSQMPTVLIHQ
-196 QDIEAVGGVQPGS
+196 QDITAVGGVKPGS

-216 FLGSNKS
+216 FSGSDKA
-223 LADIRQQLILTP
+223 LTDIRQQLPLTP

-244 AGRSGDFIERA
+244 VGRSGDFIERA

-275 LTCQHYAA
+275 LTCQHYAT
-283 TRKTAV
+283 TRTTAV

-299 GFLWRW
+299 RFLWHW

-339 LPDQLPAMGIAPF
+339 LPDQLPSMGFAP
-352 VISLLLALLIALP
+352 VMISLLLAFCIALP

-371 SRLVQTSAIN
+371 SRLVQTSAI
-381 SVQVST
+381 SSMQVST
-387 IAPTSSR
+387 IKSPLFR
-394 LAWLLLLL
+394 LAWLLLLF

-407 IVWIG
+407 ILWIG
-412 TNFLVWLTLLGIV
+412 TNLFVWLTLLGMAV
-425 FVVAIVIGLTLG
+425 
-437 LGLEWL
+437 
-443 LRYPLQNLL
+443 
-452 PDQLPAM
+452 
-459 GIAPFVISL
+459 
-468 LLALLIALPALGIPL
+468 
-483 SRLVQTSAINS
+483 
-494 VQVSTIAPT
+494 
-503 SSRLAWLL
+503 
-511 LLLPVLAA
+511 
-519 IVWIG
+519 
-524 TNFLVWLTLLGIVG
+524 
-538 LLLVLAGIGV
+538 LLLVLALVGV

-571 RSKTKTATQLVA
+571 RSKAKTATQLVA

-610 ANAPNVFALNI
+610 TDAPNVFALNI
-621 APEQQ
+621 APDQQ
-626 QSYLA
+626 QEYLA
-631 DLDKANL
+631 YLDDAKL
-638 TRSQG
+638 IRSEG

-656 QRFYATS
+656 QRFYS
-663 NETATDQAENN
+663 SPNEILEVTDQAKDN

-684 ADDESVDPALRREL
+684 VDDESVDPALRREL
-698 NFTWAKILPS
+698 NFTWAKTLPN
-708 HNVVTKGQW
+708 HNVVTQGQW
-717 GKAEGVSVES
+717 GDKSGVSVES

-734 IRLGDKL
+734 INLGDKL

-752 TVNSIRHVEWRNMKP
+752 TVNSIRNVEWRNMKP

-779 SFPSTGLVSF
+779 SFPATWLVSF
-789 RVGKQQNGLL
+789 RVGDQQSALL
-799 NTLANQ
+799 NTLSSQ
-805 YPTVGVLDLRMM
+805 YPTVSVLDLRMM
-817 ATRIQGLLAQIS
+817 ATRIQGLLAQVS

-887 LLAGVIAVVGA
+887 VLAGIIAAVGA
-898 EFIVGLLV
+898 EFVVGLLV

-916 HPLMWLGLPVLAIGL
+916 HPLMWVGLPVLAMGL
-931 VYLVSRTQINKL
+931 VYVVSRSQIKKL
-943 LLPLR
+943 LLPLW

>member
-9 NNRSFIVRLAW
+9 NNRLFIVRWAW

-64 TADSVLV
+64 TADSVLI
-71 SSQPIDLSQLKT
+71 SSQPIDLSQLKA

-196 QDIEAVGGVQPGS
+196 QDIEAVGRVQPGS

-216 FLGSNKS
+216 FSGSNKS

-275 LTCQHYAA
+275 LTCQHYAT

-352 VISLLLALLIALP
+352 A
-365 ALGIPL
+365 
-371 SRLVQTSAIN
+371 
-381 SVQVST
+381 
-387 IAPTSSR
+387 
-394 LAWLLLLL
+394 
-402 PVLAA
+402 
-407 IVWIG
+407 
-412 TNFLVWLTLLGIV
+412 
-425 FVVAIVIGLTLG
+425 
-437 LGLEWL
+437 
-443 LRYPLQNLL
+443 
-452 PDQLPAM
+452 
-459 GIAPFVISL
+459 ISL

-548 AAIALLQRVKLG
+548 VAIALLQRVKLG

-621 APEQQ
+621 SPEQQ

-684 ADDESVDPALRREL
+684 ADDDSVDPALRREL
-698 NFTWAKILPS
+698 NFTWAKTLPS

-717 GKAEGVSVES
+717 GKTEGVSVES

-789 RVGKQQNGLL
+789 RVGEQQNGLL
-799 NTLANQ
+799 NTLASQ

-817 ATRIQGLLAQIS
+817 ATRIQGLLAQVS

-887 LLAGVIAVVGA
+887 LLAGVIAAIGA
-898 EFIVGLLV
+898 EFVVGLLV

-916 HPLMWLGLPVLAIGL
+916 HPLMWLGLPVLAIAL
-931 VYLVSRTQINKL
+931 VYLVSRTQIKKL

>member
-1 MFNTAVAT
+1 MFNTAVAA
-9 NNRSFIVRLAW
+9 NNRTFIVRWAW

-71 SSQPIDLSQLKT
+71 SSQPIDLSQLKA

-113 AVDSVFPLRGELNL
+113 AVDSGFPLRGELNL
-127 QSADAALL
+127 QSADTALL

-145 LAERLFSLLNVK
+145 LTERLFSLLNVK
-157 VGDVLMLGD
+157 IGDVLMLGD

-185 FSQMPTVFINQ
+185 FSQMPTVFIHQ

-216 FLGSNKS
+216 FSGSNQV
-223 LADIRQQLILTP
+223 LDDIRQLLILTP

-283 TRKTAV
+283 TRKPAV
-289 AMMKSLGATK
+289 AMMKSLGATQ

-312 VFVVAIVIGL
+312 VFVVAIIVGL
-322 TLGLGLEWLLR
+322 MLGLGLEWLLR

-339 LPDQLPAMGIAPF
+339 LPDQLLAMGIAPF
-352 VISLLLALLIALP
+352 AISLLLALLIALP

-394 LAWLLLLL
+394 LAWLLLL
-402 PVLAA
+402 P
-407 IVWIG
+407 
-412 TNFLVWLTLLGIV
+412 
-425 FVVAIVIGLTLG
+425 
-437 LGLEWL
+437 
-443 LRYPLQNLL
+443 
-452 PDQLPAM
+452 
-459 GIAPFVISL
+459 
-468 LLALLIALPALGIPL
+468 
-483 SRLVQTSAINS
+483 
-494 VQVSTIAPT
+494 
-503 SSRLAWLL
+503 
-511 LLLPVLAA
+511 PVLAA

-548 AAIALLQRVKLG
+548 TAIALLQRVKLG

-674 IEISNELNRK
+674 TEISNELNRK
-684 ADDESVDPALRREL
+684 ADDESVDPALKREL
-698 NFTWAKILPS
+698 NFTWAKTLPS

-717 GKAEGVSVES
+717 GKADGVSVES

-741 AFTVGGLEFNA
+741 VFTVGGLEFNA

-779 SFPSTGLVSF
+779 SFPATGLVSF

-799 NTLANQ
+799 NTLASQ
-805 YPTVGVLDLRMM
+805 YPTVSVLDLRMM
-817 ATRIQGLLAQIS
+817 ATRIQGLLAQVS

-887 LLAGVIAVVGA
+887 VLAGMIAAIGA
-898 EFIVGLLV
+898 EFVVGLLV

-916 HPLMWLGLPVLAIGL
+916 HPLMWLGLPLLAIAL
-931 VYLVSRTQINKL
+931 VYLVSWSQINKL

>member
-1 MFNTAVAT
+1 MVNIAVISHKTAFML
-9 NNRSFIVRLAW
+9 RWAW

-35 SLIIAC
+35 SLIIGC

-64 TADSVLV
+64 AADRVLV
-71 SSQPIDLSQLKT
+71 SSQPVDLSQLKI
-83 LSTDAVKVA
+83 SATDPVTMS
-92 QQIRFGTMAFSDNGM
+92 QQTRFGTMVFSDNGM

-113 AVDSVFPLRGELNL
+113 AVDALFPLRGELGL
-127 QSADAALL
+127 QGANTTVLDQ
-135 EHHVKPQQLW
+135 HVQPQQLW
-145 LAERLFSLLNVK
+145 LAERLFSLLNVNIGDMLM
-157 VGDVLMLGD
+157 VGDT
-166 AELTVSGR
+166 ELKISGR

-196 QDIEAVGGVQPGS
+196 QDIAAVGGVQPGS

-216 FLGSNKS
+216 LSGSNTA
-223 LADIRQQLILTP
+223 LDNIRQQLRLTP

-244 AGRSGDFIERA
+244 ASRSGDFIERA

-275 LTCQHYAA
+275 LTCQHYAV

-289 AMMKSLGATK
+289 AMMKSLGASRS
-299 GFLWRW
+299 FLWRW
-305 LLTQIGL
+305 LFTQISL
-312 VFVVAIVIGL
+312 VFVVAIIIGL
-322 TLGLGLEWLLR
+322 TLGFGLEWLLR

-339 LPDQLPAMGIAPF
+339 LPNDLPPMGLAPM

-371 SRLVQTSAIN
+371 SRLVQTASIH
-381 SVQVST
+381 SVQALTLAS
-387 IAPTSSR
+387 IPNR
-394 LAWLLLLL
+394 LSWLLLSL
-402 PVLAA
+402 PLLAA

-412 TNFLVWLTLLGIV
+412 SNLFVWLTLLGMAV
-425 FVVAIVIGLTLG
+425 
-437 LGLEWL
+437 L
-443 LRYPLQNLL
+443 L
-452 PDQLPAM
+452 
-459 GIAPFVISL
+459 II
-468 LLALLIALPALGIPL
+468 LALA
-483 SRLVQTSAINS
+483 
-494 VQVSTIAPT
+494 
-503 SSRLAWLL
+503 
-511 LLLPVLAA
+511 
-519 IVWIG
+519 
-524 TNFLVWLTLLGIVG
+524 
-538 LLLVLAGIGV
+538 GV
-548 AAIALLQRVKLG
+548 AAIALLQKIQLG
-560 AAYSLALSRVN
+560 AAYRLALSRVN
-571 RSKTKTATQLVA
+571 RSKTNTATQLAA

-602 ADWQNTLP
+602 ADWQHTLP
-610 ANAPNVFALNI
+610 ADAPNVFALNI

-626 QSYLA
+626 QGYLA
-631 DLDKANL
+631 DLDKAQL

-656 QRFYATS
+656 QRFYTPS
-663 NETATDQAENN
+663 NSTAIDQSADNT
-674 IEISNELNRK
+674 EISNELNRN
-684 ADDESVDPALRREL
+684 ADDDSVDPALKREL
-698 NFTWAKILPS
+698 NFTWATTLPT

-734 IRLGDKL
+734 INLGDKL

-752 TVNSIRHVEWRNMKP
+752 TVNSIRDVEWRNMKP

-779 SFPSTGLVSF
+779 SFPATGLVSF
-789 RVGKQQNGLL
+789 RVGEQQNALL
-799 NTLANQ
+799 NTLASQ
-805 YPTVGVLDLRMM
+805 YPTVTVLDLRMM
-817 ATRIQGLLAQIS
+817 ATRIQGLLAQVS

-887 LLAGVIAVVGA
+887 LLGGIIAAVGA
-898 EFIVGLLV
+898 EFVVGLLV
-906 VKGFELPFSL
+906 VKGFELPFTI

-931 VYLVSRTQINKL
+931 VYLVSRSQINKL

>member
-9 NNRSFIVRLAW
+9 NNRSFIVRWAW

-71 SSQPIDLSQLKT
+71 SSQPIDLSQLKA

-145 LAERLFSLLNVK
+145 LTERLFSLLNVK
-157 VGDVLMLGD
+157 IGDVLMLGD
-166 AELTVSGR
+166 AELKISGR

-196 QDIEAVGGVQPGS
+196 QDIEVVGGVQPGS

-216 FLGSNKS
+216 FSGSNKS

-264 LVVLMAAATLV
+264 LVVLIAAATLV

-283 TRKTAV
+283 TRKTVV

-352 VISLLLALLIALP
+352 A
-365 ALGIPL
+365 
-371 SRLVQTSAIN
+371 
-381 SVQVST
+381 
-387 IAPTSSR
+387 
-394 LAWLLLLL
+394 
-402 PVLAA
+402 
-407 IVWIG
+407 
-412 TNFLVWLTLLGIV
+412 
-425 FVVAIVIGLTLG
+425 
-437 LGLEWL
+437 
-443 LRYPLQNLL
+443 
-452 PDQLPAM
+452 
-459 GIAPFVISL
+459 ISL

-548 AAIALLQRVKLG
+548 AVIALLQRVKLG

-571 RSKTKTATQLVA
+571 RSKIKTATQLVA

-656 QRFYATS
+656 KRFYATS
-663 NETATDQAENN
+663 NKAVTDQAVNN

-684 ADDESVDPALRREL
+684 ADDDSVDPALRREL
-698 NFTWAKILPS
+698 NFTWAKTLPS

-717 GKAEGVSVES
+717 GKTDGVSVEY

-741 AFTVGGLEFNA
+741 AFTVGGLEFSA

-789 RVGKQQNGLL
+789 RVGEQQNGLL
-799 NTLANQ
+799 NTLASQ

-817 ATRIQGLLAQIS
+817 ATRIQGLLAQVS

-887 LLAGVIAVVGA
+887 LLAGVIAAVGA
-898 EFIVGLLV
+898 EFVVGLLV

-931 VYLVSRTQINKL
+931 VYFVSRTQINKL

>member
-9 NNRSFIVRLAW
+9 NNRSFIVRWAW

-71 SSQPIDLSQLKT
+71 SSQPIDLSQLKA

-145 LAERLFSLLNVK
+145 LTERLFSLLNVK
-157 VGDVLMLGD
+157 IGDVLMLGD
-166 AELTVSGR
+166 AELKISGR

-196 QDIEAVGGVQPGS
+196 QDIEVVGGVQPGS

-216 FLGSNKS
+216 FSGSNKS

-283 TRKTAV
+283 TRKTVV

-352 VISLLLALLIALP
+352 A
-365 ALGIPL
+365 
-371 SRLVQTSAIN
+371 
-381 SVQVST
+381 
-387 IAPTSSR
+387 
-394 LAWLLLLL
+394 
-402 PVLAA
+402 
-407 IVWIG
+407 
-412 TNFLVWLTLLGIV
+412 
-425 FVVAIVIGLTLG
+425 
-437 LGLEWL
+437 
-443 LRYPLQNLL
+443 
-452 PDQLPAM
+452 
-459 GIAPFVISL
+459 ISL

-538 LLLVLAGIGV
+538 LLLVLASIGV
-548 AAIALLQRVKLG
+548 AVIALLQRVKLG

-571 RSKTKTATQLVA
+571 RSKIKTATQLVA

-621 APEQQ
+621 TPEQQ

-663 NETATDQAENN
+663 NETVTDQAVNN
-674 IEISNELNRK
+674 TEINNELNRK
-684 ADDESVDPALRREL
+684 ADDDSVDPALRREL
-698 NFTWAKILPS
+698 NFTWAKTLPS

-717 GKAEGVSVES
+717 GKTDGVSVES

-789 RVGKQQNGLL
+789 RVGEQQNGLL
-799 NTLANQ
+799 NTLASQ

-817 ATRIQGLLAQIS
+817 ATRIQGLLAQVS

-860 EIQLYRTLGASRKR
+860 EIQ
-874 IAATLWFEYGIIA
+874 
-887 LLAGVIAVVGA
+887 
-898 EFIVGLLV
+898 
-906 VKGFELPFSL
+906 
-916 HPLMWLGLPVLAIGL
+916 
-931 VYLVSRTQINKL
+931 
-943 LLPLR
+943 

>member
-9 NNRSFIVRLAW
+9 NNRLFIVRWAW

-64 TADSVLV
+64 TADSVLI
-71 SSQPIDLSQLKT
+71 SSQPIDLSQLKA

-166 AELTVSGR
+166 AELKISGR

-216 FLGSNKS
+216 FSGSNKS

-352 VISLLLALLIALP
+352 A
-365 ALGIPL
+365 
-371 SRLVQTSAIN
+371 
-381 SVQVST
+381 
-387 IAPTSSR
+387 
-394 LAWLLLLL
+394 
-402 PVLAA
+402 
-407 IVWIG
+407 
-412 TNFLVWLTLLGIV
+412 
-425 FVVAIVIGLTLG
+425 
-437 LGLEWL
+437 
-443 LRYPLQNLL
+443 
-452 PDQLPAM
+452 
-459 GIAPFVISL
+459 ISL

-571 RSKTKTATQLVA
+571 RSKIKTATQLVA

-621 APEQQ
+621 SPEQQ

-674 IEISNELNRK
+674 IEISNELNRN

-698 NFTWAKILPS
+698 NFTWAKTLPS
-708 HNVVTKGQW
+708 HNLVTKGQW
-717 GKAEGVSVES
+717 GKTDGVSVES

-741 AFTVGGLEFNA
+741 AFTVGGLEFSA

-789 RVGKQQNGLL
+789 RVGEQQNGLL
-799 NTLANQ
+799 NTLASQ

-817 ATRIQGLLAQIS
+817 ATRIQGLLAQVS

-887 LLAGVIAVVGA
+887 LLAGVIAAVGA

>member
-9 NNRSFIVRLAW
+9 NNRSFIVRWAW

-71 SSQPIDLSQLKT
+71 SSQLIDLSQLKA

-113 AVDSVFPLRGELNL
+113 AVDSGFPLRGELNL
-127 QSADAALL
+127 QSADTALL

-216 FLGSNKS
+216 FSGSNKS

-352 VISLLLALLIALP
+352 AISLLLALLIALP

-387 IAPTSSR
+387 
-394 LAWLLLLL
+394 
-402 PVLAA
+402 
-407 IVWIG
+407 
-412 TNFLVWLTLLGIV
+412 
-425 FVVAIVIGLTLG
+425 
-437 LGLEWL
+437 
-443 LRYPLQNLL
+443 
-452 PDQLPAM
+452 M
-459 GIAPFVISL
+459 
-468 LLALLIALPALGIPL
+468 
-483 SRLVQTSAINS
+483 
-494 VQVSTIAPT
+494 APT

-631 DLDKANL
+631 ALDKANL

-717 GKAEGVSVES
+717 GKADGVSVES

-734 IRLGDKL
+734 IQLGDKL

-789 RVGKQQNGLL
+789 RVGEQQNGLL
-799 NTLANQ
+799 NTLASQ

-887 LLAGVIAVVGA
+887 LLAGVIAAVGA
-898 EFIVGLLV
+898 ELVVGLLV

>member
-1 MFNTAVAT
+1 MFNTAVAA
-9 NNRSFIVRLAW
+9 NNRSFIVRWAW

-71 SSQPIDLSQLKT
+71 SSQPIDLSQLKA

-113 AVDSVFPLRGELNL
+113 AVDSGFPLRGELNL
-127 QSADAALL
+127 QSADTVLL

-145 LAERLFSLLNVK
+145 LTERLFSLLNVK
-157 VGDVLMLGD
+157 IGDVLMLGD

-185 FSQMPTVFINQ
+185 FSQMPTVFIHQ

-216 FLGSNKS
+216 FSGSNQV
-223 LADIRQQLILTP
+223 LDDIRQLLILTP

-244 AGRSGDFIERA
+244 AGRSGDFIERV

-289 AMMKSLGATK
+289 AMMKSLGATQ

-312 VFVVAIVIGL
+312 VFVVAIIIGL

-333 YPLQNL
+333 YPLQNV
-339 LPDQLPAMGIAPF
+339 LPEQLPAMGIAPF
-352 VISLLLALLIALP
+352 AISLLLALLIALP

-371 SRLVQTSAIN
+371 LRLVQTSAIN

-394 LAWLLLLL
+394 LAWLLLL
-402 PVLAA
+402 P
-407 IVWIG
+407 
-412 TNFLVWLTLLGIV
+412 
-425 FVVAIVIGLTLG
+425 
-437 LGLEWL
+437 
-443 LRYPLQNLL
+443 
-452 PDQLPAM
+452 
-459 GIAPFVISL
+459 
-468 LLALLIALPALGIPL
+468 
-483 SRLVQTSAINS
+483 
-494 VQVSTIAPT
+494 
-503 SSRLAWLL
+503 
-511 LLLPVLAA
+511 PVLAA

-548 AAIALLQRVKLG
+548 TAITLLQRVKLG

-602 ADWQNTLP
+602 ADWKNTLP

-643 YPVTRGRLVAIND
+643 YPVTRGRLVAINNK
-656 QRFYATS
+656 RFYATS
-663 NETATDQAENN
+663 NEIVTDQAENN
-674 IEISNELNRK
+674 TEINNELNRK
-684 ADDESVDPALRREL
+684 VDDDSVDSALKREL
-698 NFTWAKILPS
+698 NFTWAEELPS

-717 GKAEGVSVES
+717 GKTEGVSVES

-734 IRLGDKL
+734 IRLGDRL
-741 AFTVGGLEFNA
+741 AFTVGGLEFSA

-767 NFYFIFTPDVLQ
+767 NFYFIFTPDVLL
-779 SFPSTGLVSF
+779 SFPATGLVSF
-789 RVGKQQNGLL
+789 RVGEQQNGLL
-799 NTLANQ
+799 NTLASK
-805 YPTVGVLDLRMM
+805 YPTVSVLDLRMM
-817 ATRIQGLLAQIS
+817 ATRIQGLLAQVS

-887 LLAGVIAVVGA
+887 VLAGMIAAIGA
-898 EFIVGLLV
+898 EFVVGLLV

-916 HPLMWLGLPVLAIGL
+916 HPLMWLGLPLLAIAL
-931 VYLVSRTQINKL
+931 VYLVSWSQIKKL

>member
-9 NNRSFIVRLAW
+9 NNRSFIVRWAW

-71 SSQPIDLSQLKT
+71 SSQPIDLSQLKA

-113 AVDSVFPLRGELNL
+113 AVDSGFPLRGELNL

-283 TRKTAV
+283 TRKTAM

-352 VISLLLALLIALP
+352 A
-365 ALGIPL
+365 
-371 SRLVQTSAIN
+371 
-381 SVQVST
+381 
-387 IAPTSSR
+387 
-394 LAWLLLLL
+394 
-402 PVLAA
+402 
-407 IVWIG
+407 
-412 TNFLVWLTLLGIV
+412 
-425 FVVAIVIGLTLG
+425 
-437 LGLEWL
+437 
-443 LRYPLQNLL
+443 
-452 PDQLPAM
+452 
-459 GIAPFVISL
+459 ISL

-538 LLLVLAGIGV
+538 LLLVLASIGV

-717 GKAEGVSVES
+717 GKTEGVSVEF

-789 RVGKQQNGLL
+789 RVGEQQNGLL
-799 NTLANQ
+799 NTLASQ

-817 ATRIQGLLAQIS
+817 ATRIQGLLAQVS

-850 LRLSISERQT
+850 LRLSISDRQT

-887 LLAGVIAVVGA
+887 LLAGVIAAVGA

-931 VYLVSRTQINKL
+931 VYFVSRTQINKL

>member
-1 MFNTAVAT
+1 MFNTAVAA
-9 NNRSFIVRLAW
+9 NNRTFIVRWAW

-71 SSQPIDLSQLKT
+71 SSQPIDLSQLKA

-113 AVDSVFPLRGELNL
+113 AVDSGFPLRGELNL
-127 QSADAALL
+127 QSADTALL

-145 LAERLFSLLNVK
+145 LTERLFSLLNVK
-157 VGDVLMLGD
+157 IGDVLMLGD

-185 FSQMPTVFINQ
+185 FSQMPTVFIHQ

-216 FLGSNKS
+216 FSGSNQV
-223 LADIRQQLILTP
+223 LDDIRQLLILTP

-289 AMMKSLGATK
+289 AMMKSLGATQ

-312 VFVVAIVIGL
+312 VFVVAIIIGL

-352 VISLLLALLIALP
+352 AISLLLVLLIALP
-365 ALGIPL
+365 ALGIPQ

-394 LAWLLLLL
+394 LAWLLLL
-402 PVLAA
+402 P
-407 IVWIG
+407 
-412 TNFLVWLTLLGIV
+412 
-425 FVVAIVIGLTLG
+425 
-437 LGLEWL
+437 
-443 LRYPLQNLL
+443 
-452 PDQLPAM
+452 
-459 GIAPFVISL
+459 
-468 LLALLIALPALGIPL
+468 
-483 SRLVQTSAINS
+483 
-494 VQVSTIAPT
+494 
-503 SSRLAWLL
+503 
-511 LLLPVLAA
+511 PVLAA

-548 AAIALLQRVKLG
+548 TAIALLQRVKLG

-674 IEISNELNRK
+674 TEISNELNRK
-684 ADDESVDPALRREL
+684 ADDESVDPALKREL
-698 NFTWAKILPS
+698 NFTWAKTLPS

-717 GKAEGVSVES
+717 GKADGVSVES

-741 AFTVGGLEFNA
+741 VFTVGGLEFNA

-779 SFPSTGLVSF
+779 SFPATGLVSF

-799 NTLANQ
+799 NTLASQ
-805 YPTVGVLDLRMM
+805 YPTVSVLDLRMM
-817 ATRIQGLLAQIS
+817 ATRIQGLLAQVS

-887 LLAGVIAVVGA
+887 VLAGMIAAIGA
-898 EFIVGLLV
+898 EFVVGLLV

-916 HPLMWLGLPVLAIGL
+916 HPLMWLGLPLLAIAL
-931 VYLVSRTQINKL
+931 VYLVSWSQINKL